1 MQRQNPFTHDTVP
14 KRWHRFAKPR
24 AKKKEKKFLEMKEK
38 NIKMEKDFEEITQNV
53 V

>member
-1 MQRQNPFTHDTVP
+1 MTPCQRDDIDLQNHKQK
-14 KRWHRFAKPR
+14 KR
-24 AKKKEKKFLEMKEK
+24 KKILEMKEK